1 MEKTLFAD
9 LSELL
14 DDTITGGGD
23 AEGLEKVMRKH
34 ATKAQMKCLDQE
46 APGKL
51 VVGKGADI
59 LLKDSVTKIVR
70 LTGYGH
76 KAGADQDAL
85 QFVHPNVFQ
94 YRTALFPNPR
104 DYGVVVTIP
113 TAKSVEPAEVA
124 NPMYKWAIDLK
135 VVVSGPKAK
144 RDSWLAAFENKVRV
158 TNK

>member
-1 MEKTLFAD
+1 MEKKLFAD
-9 LSELL
+9 LMAAMN
-14 DDTITGGGD
+14 DDGGAADG
-23 AEGLEKVMRKH
+23 ALEEVIRKH
-34 ATKAQMKCLDQE
+34 ATKAQLKTLDKS
-46 APGKL
+46 GG
-51 VVGKGADI
+51 VVAGINLG
-59 LLKDSVTKIVR
+59 KDSVTKVVQ

-85 QFVHPNVFQ
+85 QFIHPNVFQ

-104 DYGVVVTIP
+104 DYGVIVTIP
-113 TAKSVEPAEVA
+113 EAKSVEPKNAV